1 MRFEEAIRISIRKY
15 FDGIDPEKVKELEG
29 ERKYTREYFDELE
42 SEVLNMDEEDM
53 VEEDTEEDGI
63 E

>member
-15 FDGIDPEKVKELEG
+15 FDGIEPEKVRELEG
-29 ERKYTREYFDELE
+29 EQKYTREYFDELE
-42 SEVLNMDEEDM
+42 NEVLNLDEEEL